1 MRSKILYQ
9 NRNTKNNQSKD
20 KEHTAVPHFTLVSV
34 LIGVGVSA
42 VTLLV
47 LATFDGGL
55 FGQEAESKG
64 CRTSQAVNAS
74 KGRCFQ
80 S

>member
-1 MRSKILYQ
+1 MEILTTIKAKIKS
-9 NRNTKNNQSKD
+9 T
-20 KEHTAVPHFTLVSV
+20 TAVPHFTLVSV

-64 CRTSQAVNAS
+64 CRTSIAANAS

>member
-1 MRSKILYQ
+1 MEILTTIKAKIKS
-9 NRNTKNNQSKD
+9 T
-20 KEHTAVPHFTLVSV
+20 TAMPHFTLVSV

-55 FGQEAESKG
+55 FGQEAESRG
-64 CRTSQAVNAS
+64 CNRSIAFNAS
-74 KGRCFQ
+74 KGRCFHP
-80 S
+80 